1 MEQNNISTENTGVEN
16 AGTENTGISPA
27 QAENAA
33 ARKGTGERED
43 DYQSII
49 AAQNAKVEQMFS
61 ICFLTP
67 ENASVERT
75 EDQRQGLPAH
85 TPGALLPLYKPR

>member
-1 MEQNNISTENTGVEN
+1 MEQNNISTENTGAEN
-16 AGTENTGISPA
+16 TGTENTGIASA
-27 QAENAA
+27 EAENAA
-33 ARKGTGERED
+33 SAQRGAGAGNQED

-49 AAQNAKVEQMFS
+49 AEQNAKVEQMFS

-75 EDQRQGLPAH
+75 EGGLLRARIN
-85 TPGALLPLYKPR
+85 GRDYPR